1 MLAVAPPGQR
11 PLKITRPLCSMHAL
25 LLATAKTQL
34 LGEHSCTA
42 LQWGEIKGQTST
54 AELVRRPK
62 SATPKLAAFPPAAVD
77 ASFTTSCFTA
87 SRCGGPRLELAD
99 QHRQRRLVLTATTQ
113 LAALLL
119 SSSLPAQPACA
130 SLPSAAANGL
140 PLLGRFEALKGAAA
154 FIGAWQLGGPE
165 SAGPRGVLSLLRSGD
180 VELRTASGA
189 VIGLGT
195 APWTY
200 VSPKGSETTVA
211 LRFVLDVDDPD
222 RDGYSGVFVYQAT
235 LDSAGGPGRV
245 MAGVV
250 NTNGRQLGSFSAAP
264 IE

>member
-99 QHRQRRLVLTATTQ
+99 QHRQRRLVLTATTCADTYAPGPPYCTCGLRAPASCVLYVPEAQ
-113 LAALLL
+113 G
-119 SSSLPAQPACA
+119 SLPEGGGHTRTSLGCA
-130 SLPSAAANGL
+130 G
-140 PLLGRFEALKGAAA
+140 
-154 FIGAWQLGGPE
+154 
-165 SAGPRGVLSLLRSGD
+165 
-180 VELRTASGA
+180 RTAYC
-189 VIGLGT
+189 GT
-195 APWTY
+195 TGHHAARRAASQVR
-200 VSPKGSETTVA
+200 VS
-211 LRFVLDVDDPD
+211 
-222 RDGYSGVFVYQAT
+222 
-235 LDSAGGPGRV
+235 
-245 MAGVV
+245 
-250 NTNGRQLGSFSAAP
+250 
-264 IE
+264 